1 MAVRVQCPHVR
12 KEVENVQTRRCGR
25 GYSSGRQ
32 GHVPVQ
38 VSGRSGAAARLGSEM
53 EGPGYLTP
61 MPLLSRLSST
71 FLSPFS

>member
-1 MAVRVQCPHVR
+1 VLGLGAGVDAGFGLSKWWC
-12 KEVENVQTRRCGR
+12 NG
-25 GYSSGRQ
+25 GQ

-71 FLSPFS
+71 FLRPLS